1 MRAELLSA
9 VVRKKHPQTDRPIS
23 RIEA

>member
-1 MRAELLSA
+1 MRAELFSA
-9 VVRKKHPQTDRPIS
+9 VLRKKHPQTDRPIS

>member
-9 VVRKKHPQTDRPIS
+9 VLRKKHPQTDRPIS